1 MNEVRPTNSS
11 SAAVSGSSSTQ
22 AGSGK
27 VNSSVEKASGN
38 SLPPAEAPAAEVVD
52 PQESLETQQAK
63 LDEAVSR
70 LNDYVQSTQ
79 RDLYFSYNENVDK
92 TIVTVVDRNTEEV
105 IRQIPNEV
113 AVQLAQ
119 QINEDEPVRLFSAQA

>member
-1 MNEVRPTNSS
+1 MSEVRPTNTG
-11 SAAVSGSSSTQ
+11 APVVSGSSSSQ
-22 AGSGK
+22 ARSGK
-27 VNSSVEKASGN
+27 VNSSVDETGGKV
-38 SLPPAEAPAAEVVD
+38 LPQAEVPAAEVVD
-52 PQESLETQQAK
+52 QESLEIQQAK

-79 RDLYFSYNENVDK
+79 RDLYFSYNEGVDK
-92 TIVTVVDRNTEEV
+92 TIVTVVDRNTEKV

-119 QINEDEPVRLFSAQA
+119 QLNEDEPVRLFSAQA

>member
-1 MNEVRPTNSS
+1 MSEVRPTNSS
-11 SAAVSGSSSTQ
+11 SAQAVSGSSSAQ

-27 VNSSVEKASGN
+27 VNSSAEGAGGKV
-38 SLPPAEAPAAEVVD
+38 LPQAEVPAAEVVD
-52 PQESLETQQAK
+52 QESLEVQQAK

-79 RDLYFSYNENVDK
+79 RDLYFSYNEGVDK

-119 QINEDEPVRLFSAQA
+119 QLNEDEPVRLFSAQA

>member
-1 MNEVRPTNSS
+1 MNEVRPTS
-11 SAAVSGSSSTQ
+11 SGSPAASGTSSTQ

-27 VNSSVEKASGN
+27 VNSSVEKASGKI
-38 SLPPAEAPAAEVVD
+38 LPQAETPPAEVVEKDSFEV
-52 PQESLETQQAK
+52 QQAK

-79 RDLYFSYNENVDK
+79 RDLYFSYNEGVDK

-119 QINEDEPVRLFSAQA
+119 QLNEDEPVRLFSAQA

>member
-11 SAAVSGSSSTQ
+11 TSAVSGSSSSQ

-27 VNSSVEKASGN
+27 VGSSVDNASGKV
-38 SLPPAEAPAAEVVD
+38 LPQAEVPAAEVVD
-52 PQESLETQQAK
+52 QETFEVQQAK

-79 RDLYFSYNENVDK
+79 RDLYFSYNEGVDK
-92 TIVTVVDRNTEEV
+92 TIVTVVDRHTEEV

-119 QINEDEPVRLFSAQA
+119 QLNEDEPVRLFSAQA

>member
-1 MNEVRPTNSS
+1 MNEVRPTNSG

-27 VNSSVEKASGN
+27 VGSSAERVAGN
-38 SLPPAEAPAAEVVD
+38 SLPPVEAPAAEVVD
-52 PQESLETQQAK
+52 TQESLETQQAK